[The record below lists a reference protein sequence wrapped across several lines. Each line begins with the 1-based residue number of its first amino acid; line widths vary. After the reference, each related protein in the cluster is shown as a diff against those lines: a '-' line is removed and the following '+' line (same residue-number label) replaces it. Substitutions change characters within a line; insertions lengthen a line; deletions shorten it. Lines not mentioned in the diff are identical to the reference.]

1 MLKHD
6 DVRKDA
12 IFLEPEAPATAAGEK
27 YPVGYGRPPA
37 QGRFKAGCSGNPQG
51 RPKGS
56 RNAKT
61 VVSQVVNEKV
71 SVRENG
77 RTRKMTKLEAMLQS
91 AVLKAMKGDTPA
103 LNAILAVMAKTD
115 QFGETENETSTSTS
129 LPADDAAIIDA
140 FLRRNIEAAPSL
152 SAPGNG

>member
-1 MLKHD
+1 
-6 DVRKDA
+6 
-12 IFLEPEAPATAAGEK
+12 
-27 YPVGYGRPPA
+27 
-37 QGRFKAGCSGNPQG
+37 
-51 RPKGS
+51 
-56 RNAKT
+56 
-61 VVSQVVNEKV
+61 
-71 SVRENG
+71 
-77 RTRKMTKLEAMLQS
+77 MTKLEAMLQS

-115 QFGETENETSTSTS
+115 QLGETENETSTSTS

>member
-6 DVRKDA
+6 DDRKDA

-71 SVRENG
+71 SVRENAQGDEARSHAAERCPQSHERRYPRAQCHIG
-77 RTRKMTKLEAMLQS
+77 RHGQDRSVGRDGK
-91 AVLKAMKGDTPA
+91 
-103 LNAILAVMAKTD
+103 
-115 QFGETENETSTSTS
+115 
-129 LPADDAAIIDA
+129 
-140 FLRRNIEAAPSL
+140 
-152 SAPGNG
+152 